1 MITSLRLGTWI
12 ILALAYNMKGTP
24 KSIDSFPLIS
34 LIVPAYNEEKTIRK
48 SIQSLL
54 DLDYPNYEI
63 IMVDDG
69 SRDKTFDEVKNFNT
83 SKLKLIHQ
91 QNKGKANA
99 LNNGIKNSKGE
110 IIVTIDADTTL
121 KKNALRKVANR
132 FAQNNKVGAI
142 AGNVKVIPEKNS
154 LNIIQGTEYTIGINL
169 IRKAQSLLGCVMIV
183 PGPIAALRRDAL
195 EKAGYF
201 SDDTFA
207 EDFDITMK
215 ILKQGYRVEYED
227 EAISY
232 TDAPKTIEDLM
243 KQRRRWYRGL
253 LQVLDKHRNLYFNVK
268 HGFFATF
275 GVPNLW
281 FDALS
286 PILNVTLILFALLSA
301 LFGSTTISILG
312 LVAIF
317 IVQLIIGIF
326 AIALDPQPK
335 FRDFLAIPLQIF
347 YNVFLDGIKL
357 MSFTEETINV
367 FMKWEKPER

>member
-1 MITSLRLGTWI
+1 
-12 ILALAYNMKGTP
+12 
-24 KSIDSFPLIS
+24 
-34 LIVPAYNEEKTIRK
+34 
-48 SIQSLL
+48 
-54 DLDYPNYEI
+54 
-63 IMVDDG
+63 
-69 SRDKTFDEVKNFNT
+69 
-83 SKLKLIHQ
+83 
-91 QNKGKANA
+91 
-99 LNNGIKNSKGE
+99 
-110 IIVTIDADTTL
+110 
-121 KKNALRKVANR
+121 LRKLASR
-132 FAQNNKVGAI
+132 FANNSKVGAI
-142 AGNVKVIPEKNS
+142 AGNVKVVPENS
-154 LNIIQGTEYTIGINL
+154 LLNVIQGTEYTIGINL

-253 LQVLDKHRNLYFNVK
+253 LQVLDKHRNLYFDVK
-268 HGFFATF
+268 HGFFGTF

-286 PILNVTLILFALLSA
+286 PILNVALILFALLSA
-301 LFGSTTISILG
+301 LLGSTTISILG

-317 IVQLIIGIF
+317 LVQLIIGIF

-335 FRDFLAIPLQIF
+335 LRDFLGIPLQIF